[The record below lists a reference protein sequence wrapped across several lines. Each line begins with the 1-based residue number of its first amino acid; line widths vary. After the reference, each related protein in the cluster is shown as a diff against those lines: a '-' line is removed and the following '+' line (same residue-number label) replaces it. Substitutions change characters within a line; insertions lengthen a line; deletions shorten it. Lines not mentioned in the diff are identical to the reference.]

1 MSGWSERVM
10 GQKGFFDVERRLEA
24 ISGKGDPLETIKKM
38 VRWEDFR
45 ADIEAVTETKPEE
58 RKSNAGRKPYDTIL
72 KFKIVVLQSL
82 HNLSDEQSE
91 YLIRDRLSFMRFLD
105 LELEEAV
112 PDATTI
118 WLFREALAEAG
129 LIDQLFERF
138 GQHLEAAGYIAR
150 GGQIIDATIVSV
162 PKQRN
167 TKEENEAIK
176 AGKTPQGWEKQPAK
190 NAQKDTDARWT
201 KKNDESFYGYK
212 NHVGVDKA
220 HKLIRK
226 WDATD
231 AAVHDSQKLDDVL
244 DFSNTG
250 KEVWAD
256 SAYRSVQIEAGLK
269 EKGLQSRIHRR
280 AARNRPLSERQ
291 KSANTTRS
299 KVRARVEHVFGHQ
312 QGSMGG
318 KIVRTIGILRARFKI
333 GMMNLGY
340 NIRRLVQLERVAA
353 CKRTARSPARRQNG
367 PRSGTHLRTSAA
379 TARSAE
385 AELAE
390 SWYCSRCPQGIFGE
404 PTQYRVHGRF
414 RSTEL
419 PRRAMRLWAQ
429 ACPLDQLRECAQ
441 RNDSRRLV
449 QSAICRLSQR
459 LCHAP
464 HGRFRHPELE

>member
-24 ISGKGDPLETIKKM
+24 ISAKGDPLETMRKM

-45 ADIEAVTETKPEE
+45 ADIEAVTETKAEE

-72 KFKIVVLQSL
+72 KFKILVLQSL
-82 HNLSDEQSE
+82 HNLSDEQTE

-105 LELEEAV
+105 LELEDSV

-118 WLFREALAEAG
+118 WLFRAALAEAG
-129 LIDQLFERF
+129 LIDQLFARF
-138 GQHLEAAGYIAR
+138 GQHLEAEGYIAR

-176 AGKTPQGWEKQPAK
+176 AGKTPEGWEKRPAK
-190 NAQKDTDARWT
+190 NAQKDKDARWT
-201 KKNDESFYGYK
+201 KRNDESFYGYK

-220 HKLIRK
+220 YKLIRK

-244 DFSNTG
+244 DRSNTG
-250 KEVWAD
+250 KKVWAD

-312 QGSMGG
+312 QNSMGG
-318 KIVRTIGILRARFKI
+318 KIVRTIGIARARFKI

-340 NIRRLVQLERVAA
+340 NIRRLVQLERLAA
-353 CKRTARSPARRQNG
+353 VPA
-367 PRSGTHLRTSAA
+367 
-379 TARSAE
+379 
-385 AELAE
+385 
-390 SWYCSRCPQGIFGE
+390 
-404 PTQYRVHGRF
+404 
-414 RSTEL
+414 
-419 PRRAMRLWAQ
+419 
-429 ACPLDQLRECAQ
+429 
-441 RNDSRRLV
+441 
-449 QSAICRLSQR
+449 
-459 LCHAP
+459 
-464 HGRFRHPELE
+464 